1 MRYTVILSSRHLAN
15 ASCQLVIS
23 SSRRVVMSTRRIVLL
38 SRLVV
43 VFTCVHCSSTRRV
56 DRQLDALFL
65 KRGCLDTIL
74 SNIATNLA
82 AFEAIDELKERLRVS
97 IEALHMDGVDYL
109 CVPAGVQLDRTQY
122 NFHDE
127 LKTNESIATRKR
139 TR

>member
-1 MRYTVILSSRHLAN
+1 
-15 ASCQLVIS
+15 
-23 SSRRVVMSTRRIVLL
+23 MSTRRIVLL

-56 DRQLDALFL
+56 DRQLDALLL

-82 AFEAIDELKERLRVS
+82 AFEAIDELKECLRVS
-97 IEALHMDGVDYL
+97 IEALLDRLNDRLQEDMDGVDYL
-109 CVPAGVQLDRTQY
+109 CVPAGVQLDRTQN

-127 LKTNESIATRKR
+127 LKNKR
-139 TR
+139 VNCRT